1 MQSCTTDLEMTE
13 HPTNS
18 KEIITVSRR
27 ILVQITGSM
36 KQFEEQGKQAAT
48 WSPINAKVGDV
59 FGVHDIF
66 ETTPDQGTTSAVLQ
80 SAVIHKICLLE
91 QKNDFPVHL
100 GVNISCITPE
110 ETTRSGHKYAVTA
123 MAKTHMTHP
132 LLVYEAGDQQEGL
145 EWRSRYPEY
154 NTSNLEKVGVLPV
167 TGQQFIFCSKN
178 HPAIEVLRQN
188 KDLINNDIDSQ
199 PLIDDEWYK
208 IMKPVFST
216 CCEALK
222 KKILA
227 KVATRDLNNFEV
239 QISRV
244 GRDTWTSSTVHQQD
258 ELLQAVS
265 IEGDAN
271 TDKASVVRSMQE
283 LTRRNYTYSAR
294 LEVTYEVAV

>member
-1 MQSCTTDLEMTE
+1 VGT
-13 HPTNS
+13 PS
-18 KEIITVSRR
+18 KEIVTVARR
-27 ILVQITGSM
+27 ILVQITGSLN
-36 KQFEEQGKQAAT
+36 KFNEQGVQAAT
-48 WSPINAKVGDV
+48 WQPMNTKVGDV

-66 ETTPDQGTTSAVLQ
+66 ETTPDQGTTAAVLQ

-123 MAKTHMTHP
+123 LAKSHNTNP
-132 LLVYEAGDQQEGL
+132 LLIYEAGDQQEGL

-154 NTSNLEKVGVLPV
+154 NTNNLDKVGVLPV
-167 TGQQFIFCSKN
+167 TGQPYIFCSKN

-188 KDLINNDIDSQ
+188 KELINSDIDSQ

-216 CCEALK
+216 CCDALK

-227 KVATRDLNNFEV
+227 KVATRDLNNFSV

-244 GRDTWTSSTVHQQD
+244 GRDTWTTNDAHHQD
-258 ELLQAVS
+258 DLMEA
-265 IEGDAN
+265 
-271 TDKASVVRSMQE
+271 VRSNLPIEHAKNVEMVKE
-283 LTRRNYTYSAR
+283 EVANVSRRPYTYSAR